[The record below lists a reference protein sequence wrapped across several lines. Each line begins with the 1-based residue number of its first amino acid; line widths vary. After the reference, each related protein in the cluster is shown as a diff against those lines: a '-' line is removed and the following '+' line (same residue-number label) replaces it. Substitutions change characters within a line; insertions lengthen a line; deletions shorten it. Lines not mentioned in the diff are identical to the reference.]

1 MGHDYDLIGGCGDG
15 LNRDYLGIDEGAMD
29 DRVDGR
35 RESLLH
41 AVEVGVTYRD
51 RTSRDYA

>member
-35 RESLLH
+35 CESLLH